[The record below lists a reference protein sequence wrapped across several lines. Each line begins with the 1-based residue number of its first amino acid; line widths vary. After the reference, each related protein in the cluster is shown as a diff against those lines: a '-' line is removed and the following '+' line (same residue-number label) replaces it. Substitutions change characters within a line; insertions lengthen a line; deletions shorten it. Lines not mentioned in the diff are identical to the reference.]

1 MAATNKRLT
10 RIFNL
15 DKVEM
20 GDEEVNVM
28 FLFCTTIYLEYTAY
42 IFVTTSKF
50 YVIMELSWIRFCEF
64 MTHH

>member
-1 MAATNKRLT
+1 MS

-20 GDEEVNVM
+20 GEEEVNVM
-28 FLFCTTIYLEYTAY
+28 FLFFTTVYLEYTAY

-50 YVIMELSWIRFCEF
+50 YVIMKLSWINGFL
-64 MTHH
+64 TI